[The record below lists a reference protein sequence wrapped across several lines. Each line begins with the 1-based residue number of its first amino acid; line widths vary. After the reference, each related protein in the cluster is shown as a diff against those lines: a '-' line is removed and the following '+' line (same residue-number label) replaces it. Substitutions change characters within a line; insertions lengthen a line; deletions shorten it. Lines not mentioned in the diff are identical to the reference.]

1 MLRRPGP
8 TKERVDLTI
17 LSIIAIEIWPGSLF
31 SCSYEFY
38 VICAVI
44 TSPRGLRPGVSNARP
59 ARAFFLRPAMLF
71 GNFQVINIYFAKCF
85 EKTCLEI
92 IESKLNDTQCGLRH
106 GRSTTDHI
114 SLSRKILRNLPMLKT
129 SPLTPTRAT
138 IVALGFLVITRQ
150 LLQLERC
157 SNPLRIQQV

>member
-1 MLRRPGP
+1 
-8 TKERVDLTI
+8 
-17 LSIIAIEIWPGSLF
+17 
-31 SCSYEFY
+31 
-38 VICAVI
+38 
-44 TSPRGLRPGVSNARP
+44 
-59 ARAFFLRPAMLF
+59 MLF